1 MYVHRYYERII
12 DHQRKHAGKYILE
25 KKQNTRTF
33 LLPMTLHIYMLNVL
47 RLSPLAIII
56 YIQGL
61 FRRNRPVFAPSPKC
75 NFGPKG
81 TLKKVQNNA
90 QLM

>member
-1 MYVHRYYERII
+1 
-12 DHQRKHAGKYILE
+12 
-25 KKQNTRTF
+25 
-33 LLPMTLHIYMLNVL
+33 MTLHIYMLNVL